1 MKLYLTGHAYRYA
14 VEQMLLLLFPAER
27 PEYPGGAP
35 DRANDFLSS
44 RLSVGTTWATCVTT
58 LRLNGK
64 TCHRTARAAVSSLR
78 GKLETDRVFQR
89 LVKLSFYKA
98 ACDLTGAS
106 PAWGALTGIR
116 PAKLVTRMLDEGKT
130 PRQADARLRD
140 VYFVTEARRRL
151 VLDAAQAGREARAAL
166 RPEDVSV
173 YVGIPFCPTRCAYC
187 SFVSQSVEKSL
198 QLIEPYLDALMRE
211 IDAAGRALGEA
222 GGRVKSLYM
231 GGGTP
236 TTLSAVQMDALL
248 TRLEAAFDLSFCAE
262 TTVEAGRPDTITA
275 EKLLV
280 LRDHGVTRISV
291 NPQTMRDEVL
301 EAMGRRHTAADVLG
315 AMELTRRVF
324 PGDVNMDLIAGLPK
338 DTPEG
343 FRYSLD
349 TVLGLA
355 PENVTVHTLSLKRGS
370 RLMLEGGALPSAAD
384 VSDMLDYANGRLR
397 AEDYAPYYLYRQKF
411 MSGNFENVGWTRPGH
426 TGLYNI
432 YIMEELHTILS
443 LGGGGVTKLVDA
455 KSGLIR
461 RVCNPKYPYEYL
473 DRIEKIICD
482 KALFPAFVRER
493 R

>member
-1 MKLYLTGHAYRYA
+1 
-14 VEQMLLLLFPAER
+14 
-27 PEYPGGAP
+27 
-35 DRANDFLSS
+35 
-44 RLSVGTTWATCVTT
+44 VTT
-58 LRLNGK
+58 LRLDGK
-64 TCHRTARAAVSSLR
+64 ICRRTARAPASSLK
-78 GKLETDRVFQR
+78 GKLETDRVLGR
-89 LVKLSFYKA
+89 IVKLSFFKA
-98 ACDLTGAS
+98 ACDLTGTS

-130 PRQADARLRD
+130 LRQADARLRD
-140 VYFVTEARRRL
+140 VYFVTEVRRRL
-151 VLDAAQAGREARAAL
+151 VLDAAAAGREAREAL

-187 SFVSQSVEKSL
+187 SFVSQSVQKSL
-198 QLIEPYLDALMRE
+198 KLIGPYLVALARE
-211 IDAAGRALGEA
+211 IGAAGRALAEA
-222 GGRVKSLYM
+222 GLRVKSLYM

-236 TTLSAVQMDALL
+236 TTLSAAQMDALL
-248 TRLEAAFDLSFCAE
+248 RQLESAFDLSGCAE

-301 EAMGRRHTAADVLG
+301 AAMGRRHTAAEVLG
-315 AMELTRRVF
+315 AMELTRRIF
-324 PGDVNMDLIAGLPK
+324 PGDVNMDLLAGLPK
-338 DTPEG
+338 DPPEG
-343 FRYSLD
+343 FRNSLD
-349 TVLGLA
+349 TVLALT

-370 RLMLEGGALPSAAD
+370 RLMLEGGALPGAAA
-384 VSDMLDYANGRLR
+384 VSDMLDYAGDRLR

-443 LGGGGVTKLVDA
+443 LGGGGITKLVDA
-455 KSGLIR
+455 QSGLIR
-461 RVCNPKYPYEYL
+461 RVCNPKYSYEYL
-473 DRIEKIICD
+473 DRIEKIIRD
-482 KALFPAFVRER
+482 KALLPAFVRER